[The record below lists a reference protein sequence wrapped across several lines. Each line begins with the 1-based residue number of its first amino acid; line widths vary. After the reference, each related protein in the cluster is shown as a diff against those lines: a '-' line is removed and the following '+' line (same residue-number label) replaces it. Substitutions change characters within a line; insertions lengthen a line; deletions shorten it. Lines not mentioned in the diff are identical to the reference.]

1 MACPLAI
8 APDEALRLTRASP
21 LFSALLQ
28 QTDRGLSEQRT
39 ADRGSGSETVVAIYP
54 HPLIVGERT
63 SAQSVLTINYSAGTS
78 NLDRLDQNRTWES
91 DVTLKSG
98 SHIIGKGSATLT
110 MLDKGLVSIGEC
122 EYEAWRVENRLE
134 IDGRSP
140 IVFEKFY
147 SPLLGVVIKTIKIA
161 PDGKRLSAVEF
172 DEIELVKAF

>member
-1 MACPLAI
+1 
-8 APDEALRLTRASP
+8 
-21 LFSALLQ
+21 
-28 QTDRGLSEQRT
+28 
-39 ADRGSGSETVVAIYP
+39 
-54 HPLIVGERT
+54 
-63 SAQSVLTINYSAGTS
+63 
-78 NLDRLDQNRTWES
+78 
-91 DVTLKSG
+91 
-98 SHIIGKGSATLT
+98 